1 MILRWINVNRRNP
14 NRNVQ
19 LPLAYLGPLPT
30 LNDLMIRKPAKYGG
44 CCFTSLDATP

>member
-19 LPLAYLGPLPT
+19 LSVAYLGPLLDT
-30 LNDLMIRKPAKYGG
+30 RYFFTCEEENVTMYLQIRW
-44 CCFTSLDATP
+44 